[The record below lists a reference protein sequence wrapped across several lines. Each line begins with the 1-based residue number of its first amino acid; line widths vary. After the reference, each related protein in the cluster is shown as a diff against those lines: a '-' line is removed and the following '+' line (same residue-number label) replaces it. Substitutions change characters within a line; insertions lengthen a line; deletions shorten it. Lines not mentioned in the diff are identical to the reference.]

1 MRVPSPA
8 TVGTVVREKYYYP
21 GKSGRVPSRWRI
33 GHVRTEPAIDGRKE
47 GRKLSPSAFFL
58 PFVTSAFEGKPLAGM
73 RSHASEERRN
83 LAVFRPTLY
92 KSRGGGGKKVVEIGI
107 PPRARAKLGQS
118 ERPDLNIFRT
128 REIREPFYI
137 WRELNRGFEWN
148 FGTKMCNRG
157 NASFILRNTAN
168 SNHFPFS

>member
-1 MRVPSPA
+1 M
-8 TVGTVVREKYYYP
+8 E
-21 GKSGRVPSRWRI
+21 
-33 GHVRTEPAIDGRKE
+33 GRKE